1 MADPQLS
8 RQVPARASDPK
19 CPTGILATW
28 VADTTQG
35 EVPDVVMQR
44 AKHLLL
50 DGIGCLLVGSHLEW
64 SSLGVQAITDFDP
77 GGEYL
82 IAAWGGKQTSAYS
95 AAMLNSSFIQGFELD
110 DYYPAAPLHSNSIL
124 LPAMLPV
131 LQKHPELTGKEFLLA
146 LILGYEVGTRVGLA
160 LHGTEMLSRG
170 WHSGVVFG
178 CAAAA
183 VSAGKM
189 LKLSA
194 AAFED
199 AVGIAS
205 TQACGL
211 MSAQFE
217 SMIKRMQHGFAAR
230 NGLYGAV
237 LAQRGYVG
245 IKRVFEREY
254 GGFLA
259 VFGEGHSPDAS
270 QITIGLGTR
279 WTTTEIAVKPYAA
292 MGGLHAGIDASLAL
306 RSNKAVVP
314 DQVKSILIE
323 VGEAAFSHGG
333 FLIQKPIEPIT
344 AQMSLRYSV
353 AVALL
358 DGAALLKQFSHS
370 RINAD
375 DVWNLIGKT
384 DVHKV
389 PAFDQ
394 KPHTGYTTQVTITL
408 QDGSRQQQMIETP
421 TGGADHPLANDAIVA
436 KFRTLSSSVTGDARI
451 GKLQELVLDID
462 QEDRAAT
469 LLDLLKEEVT
479 DALA

>member
-1 MADPQLS
+1 MTDPQLS
-8 RQVPARASDPK
+8 KQVPTQASDPK
-19 CPTGILATW
+19 GPTGVLATW
-28 VADTTQG
+28 AADTTLG
-35 EVPDVVMQR
+35 EVPDLVTQR

-77 GGEYL
+77 GGEYM

-124 LPAMLPV
+124 IPAMLPV

-146 LILGYEVGTRVGLA
+146 LILGYEVGTRVGLS

-183 VSAGKM
+183 VSAGKL

-194 AAFED
+194 GAVED
-199 AVGIAS
+199 AIGIAS

-237 LAQRGYVG
+237 LAKSGYVG

-254 GGFLA
+254 GGFLP
-259 VFGEGHSPDAS
+259 VFGEGHNPDSS
-270 QITIGLGTR
+270 QITTGLGTR

-306 RSNKAVVP
+306 RSKKAIVP
-314 DQVKSILIE
+314 EQVKSILIE

-333 FLIQKPIEPIT
+333 FPIQKPIEPIT
-344 AQMSLRYSV
+344 AQMSLQYSV

-370 RINAD
+370 RINAN

-389 PAFDQ
+389 SAFDQ
-394 KPHTGYTTQVTITL
+394 KPHTVYTTQVTIDF
-408 QDGSRQQQMIETP
+408 QDGSQQQQIIETP
-421 TGGADHPLANDAIVA
+421 TGGADHPLNNDAIVA
-436 KFRTLSSSVTGDARI
+436 KFETLSSSVTGEDRI
-451 GKLQELVLDID
+451 GKLKDFVLSIDKQE
-462 QEDRAAT
+462 RAAA